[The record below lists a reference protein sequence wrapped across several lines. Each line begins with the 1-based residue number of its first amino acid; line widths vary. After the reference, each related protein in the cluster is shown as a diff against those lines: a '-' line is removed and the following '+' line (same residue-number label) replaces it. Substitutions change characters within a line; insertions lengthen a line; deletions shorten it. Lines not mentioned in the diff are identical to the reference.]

1 MKPNLKL
8 IINIKKEIGSA
19 QGFIKY
25 SDYVDR
31 FLPLNFQYILSKKF
45 SPAERNKMIE
55 EYTKHIHNLYKKEIE
70 KGVTETKKRWAK
82 IEGKFYRLVNN
93 IFQGYPWPKG
103 KYTGYASIYHM
114 YPRYIKEKT
123 FFFPY
128 KQNKLDPRLT
138 IAHEMLHFIFFD
150 YIKNKYGIEE
160 RTKIKSKEPKYVWK
174 ISETFNVVIENWQ
187 PYMKLFGRKEKR
199 IPYHQ
204 GYKKMFKEMTKQWAK
219 EQNIDKLLDKYFKI

>member
-8 IINIKKEIGSA
+8 VINIKKEIGSA

-31 FLPLNFQYILSKKF
+31 FLPLNFQYILNKKF
-45 SPAERNKMIE
+45 TPVERNKMVA
-55 EYTKHIHNLYKKEIE
+55 EYTKHIHNLYKKEIRE
-70 KGVTETKKRWAK
+70 GVAETKKRWAK
-82 IEGKFYRLVNN
+82 IENKFYRLIDK
-93 IFQGYPWPKG
+93 IFQGHPWPKG

-160 RTKIKSKEPKYVWK
+160 RDKIKSKEPKYVWK

-199 IPYHQ
+199 TPYHQ
-204 GYKKMFKEMTKQWAK
+204 GYKKMFSKMTKQWTK
-219 EQNIDKLLDKYFKI
+219 EQNINKLLNNYFKI